1 MPAPNQQLSMIPTSP
16 EGCPV
21 GRVSRRL
28 VKKLFECIGLRVQK
42 LLQCLQ
48 ALISMLADG
57 DQLAVQGLEGLE
69 SAEFR
74 HGRRGERRRCA
85 FFESRGRVS
94 EALRRRWMVF
104 GVLGRGEVGRVLKNV
119 PELETSRGS

>member
-1 MPAPNQQLSMIPTSP
+1 MPAPIQRPSVVPTSP

-21 GRVSRRL
+21 GRVSRGL
-28 VKKLFECIGLRVQK
+28 VKQLFECIGLRVQQ

-74 HGRRGERRRCA
+74 HGRRGLRRRCA

-94 EALRRRWMVF
+94 GALRRRQMVF